1 MWLKS
6 PDAVNSSEV
15 NVPRAHLQSEAS
27 QRKTNMN
34 SHVWNLEK
42 WYWWTYLQ
50 SRNRDSDIEDGLVDT
65 VGKGEGGMKE

>member
-27 QRKTNMN
+27 QR
-34 SHVWNLEK
+34 EK
-42 WYWWTYLQ
+42 DKYHIQIHTYG
-50 SRNRDSDIEDGLVDT
+50 I
-65 VGKGEGGMKE
+65 